1 MLKRQLGQHIRHSN
15 VLRRHL
21 VQRRAAAQEV
31 QGRTPL
37 PFLRRIGLIELQVRG
52 WAPSRVS
59 CHISAVVPGEEEA
72 LEPIFFREP
81 LEQEHGSVPPSAMQT
96 EAQPVT
102 MLSTAEVLPPPIE
115 IPRSVPSAFSA
126 RRVERIRPSTM
137 RNEGDP
143 TIDSSHAEPP
153 SAPEV
158 QISVPEAL
166 VVQANEGSKVQQIH
180 SVISEKTIEVSVDNV
195 SAGESRKEQI
205 PTAAPVAENAPV
217 SSNSPAPAST
227 PPLDTKTVSKRTLLD
242 RVTEVLSGTKT
253 STSEP
258 QKPPPILSARRL
270 NSDPTKS
277 EQASGN
283 EVIPPSLPVQ
293 DVAAEAE
300 TTSEAPTK
308 ATSPIPLCPAST
320 VPLSPRRAQIQEVP
334 ANLRT
339 NAALRSAKETRRAGP
354 RPARPSGPPWSW
366 TNQSEAQPQS
376 SEGADL
382 FEPRADSDRS
392 PEAWRERLAEAIRVE
407 MEVRN
412 PTAPIAPAPKPAS
425 AHPLPEPIRAN
436 AGRPDQ
442 RSTAHRLIAKPTR
455 ISESARRLLT
465 PLVGFDPRDVNLQQG
480 PAVSRVLAAANADAI
495 AAGDFVLLGPGHNES
510 TPKTLGLLAHELT
523 HVARGRNETFVPPV
537 AQPAARGKEAFAR
550 QEMSAREMQQHVSS
564 TTDEEN
570 LARRVERAV
579 ERIAEEKGID
589 RSSGYPEFSARVSG
603 PTKSSPTA
611 VNAQEAGKQWGGL
624 PAPWEPL
631 PAWVEVPEDPNTDI
645 TVEISSPAVSAPSA
659 VVSFPPTSVAAP
671 ARADVERS
679 LPEAEPAKEVEHDES
694 EHQHKKVGP
703 DLDALAKQVYAIM
716 RQRLASDRRRE
727 FMY

>member
-1 MLKRQLGQHIRHSN
+1 MLKRQLGQYIRHSN

-21 VQRRAAAQEV
+21 VQRRAAAREV

-37 PFLRRIGLIELQVRG
+37 PFLRRIGLIEPQVGG

-59 CHISAVVPGEEEA
+59 RHISAFVPGEEEA
-72 LEPIFFREP
+72 VEPIFFKEP
-81 LEQEHGSVPPSAMQT
+81 LEQERGSVPPSAIQT
-96 EAQPVT
+96 EAQPETQPVT
-102 MLSTAEVLPPPIE
+102 TAEVLPPPIE
-115 IPRSVPSAFSA
+115 ISRSLPSVSA
-126 RRVERIRPSTM
+126 RRVERIRPSAM
-137 RNEGDP
+137 RNDGDP

-153 SAPEV
+153 STPEV
-158 QISVPEAL
+158 QTSVPEAP
-166 VVQANEGSKVQQIH
+166 VVQAKDGSETQQMH
-180 SVISEKTIEVSVDNV
+180 FVISEKTIEASVENV
-195 SAGESRKEQI
+195 RAGESRNEQI
-205 PTAAPVAENAPV
+205 PISGPGAENAPV
-217 SSNSPAPAST
+217 SANSPTPAST
-227 PPLDTKTVSKRTLLD
+227 PPSATKIVSKRTLLD
-242 RVTEVLSGTKT
+242 RVTEVLSGTKK

-258 QKPPPILSARRL
+258 QKPPPILSVRPS

-293 DVAAEAE
+293 DVLAEAE
-300 TTSEAPTK
+300 TTSEAPAK
-308 ATSPIPLCPAST
+308 AASPTAVSPAST
-320 VPLSPRRAQIQEVP
+320 VPASPRRAHIQEVP

-339 NAALRSAKETRRAGP
+339 NAALKSAKETRRAGP
-354 RPARPSGPPWSW
+354 RPAKPSGPPWSW

-382 FEPRADSDRS
+382 FQTRADTDRS

-407 MEVRN
+407 TELRN
-412 PTAPIAPAPKPAS
+412 PTATIAPAPIPAS
-425 AHPLPEPIRAN
+425 AHPKPVRAN

-455 ISESARRLLT
+455 MSESARRLLT
-465 PLVGFDPRDVNLQQG
+465 PLVGFDPRDVNLHQG

-495 AAGDFVLLGPGHNES
+495 AAGDSVLLGPGHNES

-523 HVARGRNETFVPPV
+523 HVARSRNETFVPPV
-537 AQPAARGKEAFAR
+537 AQPAARGKEGVAS

-564 TTDEEN
+564 TTDEES

-579 ERIAEEKGID
+579 ERTAEEKGID
-589 RSSGYPEFSARVSG
+589 RSSVYPEFSARVSG

-631 PAWVEVPEDPNTDI
+631 PAWAEVSEGPNTDI
-645 TVEISSPAVSAPSA
+645 TAEISSPAVSAPSA

-716 RQRLASDRRRE
+716 RQRLAADRRRE